1 MVLVVVVGYLRIVT
15 VAVAVVRTVY
25 QFIPQSFVAFC
36 LFVAGIF
43 LHAASFFFLS
53 GGTNSTAT
61 TTTATDSSFNHEE
74 ESRFFFFFFFFDY
87 HYQHY
92 CSNTLNCLELGV
104 GSLSLS

>member
-1 MVLVVVVGYLRIVT
+1 MRIVT
-15 VAVAVVRTVY
+15 VTAAVVRTVY

-36 LFVAGIF
+36 LFVAGICARCLF
-43 LHAASFFFLS
+43 LLS
-53 GGTNSTAT
+53 GGTNTTA
-61 TTTATDSSFNHEE
+61 TTATDSSFNHEE
-74 ESRFFFFFFFFDY
+74 ESLFFFFFFDY